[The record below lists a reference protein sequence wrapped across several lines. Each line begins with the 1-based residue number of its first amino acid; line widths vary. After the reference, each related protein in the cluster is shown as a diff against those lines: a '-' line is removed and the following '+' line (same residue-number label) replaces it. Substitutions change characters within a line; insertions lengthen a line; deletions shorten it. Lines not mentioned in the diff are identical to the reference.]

1 MELKVSNAL
10 GRDSDD
16 WNIKNA
22 CPCCMY
28 ELDDE
33 VPLAHRILA
42 TMDGNNSL
50 KLVDDS
56 FRQGTQLEDWR
67 EGRSPKWLSAPYVDT
82 FKDEVPSRKKH
93 GGMGGS
99 ENAGRAVP
107 AADSDSVD
115 DDDDA
120 AWLDEEVGSKDNG
133 QFKKTELDVDN
144 PVPNVPPTACTAR
157 WKNAGPD
164 GQKRMFSMYLITGL
178 FICLCRHGIL
188 LLMCD
193 MIQSG
198 EL

>member
-1 MELKVSNAL
+1 MAAL

-16 WNIKNA
+16 WHIKNA

-28 ELDDE
+28 ELDNE
-33 VPLAHRILA
+33 VPLAHRILT

-56 FRQGTQLEDWR
+56 FRRGTQREDSR
-67 EGRSPKWLSAPYVDT
+67 RGRAPKWLSAPYIDT
-82 FKDEVPSRKKH
+82 FKDEVPSRAKH
-93 GGMGGS
+93 GGIGSSDSAGGP
-99 ENAGRAVP
+99 VP
-107 AADSDSVD
+107 AADVD
-115 DDDDA
+115 IDDDDA
-120 AWLDEEVGSKDNG
+120 AWLDAEVGTENDG
-133 QFKKTELDVDN
+133 RFKKTTLDVDN
-144 PVPNVPPTACTAR
+144 PVPNIPPTTCTSR
-157 WKNAGPD
+157 WKNAGPE

-188 LLMCD
+188 LMMCD